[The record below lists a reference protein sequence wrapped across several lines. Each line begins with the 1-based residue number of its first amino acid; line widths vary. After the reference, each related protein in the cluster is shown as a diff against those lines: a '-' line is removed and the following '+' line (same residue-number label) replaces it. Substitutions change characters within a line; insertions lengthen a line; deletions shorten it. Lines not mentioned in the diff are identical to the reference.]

1 MTALREA
8 VASNRAGV
16 IVMLDE
22 SKRQRAMRP
31 EVRISRQALGIVQP
45 INRQIGAWQSH
56 AARLIALGRR
66 RHVKGGSA
74 EGLRAAT
81 EELSARVKA
90 EENMLRA
97 QMRELP
103 AAVANSS
110 RISDTSRAL
119 HSISRGLDEALSLF
133 PVETGRTS
141 GPHP

>member
-1 MTALREA
+1 
-8 VASNRAGV
+8 
-16 IVMLDE
+16 MLDE

-66 RHVKGGSA
+66 LRVKGGSA

-90 EENMLRA
+90 EENGLRERV
-97 QMRELP
+97 RELP
-103 AAVANSS
+103 AAVASS
-110 RISDTSRAL
+110 TRISDTSRAL
-119 HSISRGLDEALSLF
+119 RSISRGLDEALSLF
-133 PVETGRTS
+133 PAEPR
-141 GPHP
+141 HPSSSHHHSMS